1 MKQPDLTFV
10 LRGCFFVF
18 KEKIKK
24 KLKGSYLCTIK
35 LACKVAWSP
44 ILDGS
49 G

>member
-24 KLKGSYLCTIK
+24 KLKGSYSIYKIQRADRTR
-35 LACKVAWSP
+35 
-44 ILDGS
+44 G
-49 G
+49 